1 MLDVKA
7 AADALVEPVEKLL
20 RGAVARMNAR
30 VDELLERLAQA
41 EQLRSDVGALR
52 DQVAAIPA
60 GPQGERG
67 EAGPTGE
74 RGPPGERGIDGPPGA
89 PGPAGHAGPPGPV
102 GEPGPAGKDGAPGD
116 PGQVGAAGAIGPPG
130 PRGEKGDPG
139 PAGTDGADGRDALEL
154 DVLDGID
161 PARSYPR
168 GTVAAFRGGVI
179 RATRKTDPVG
189 DDLRAAGWMV
199 LMDGVADVTHALQD
213 ERSLVITTTR
223 TSGATSRAELRA
235 PMMIYREIFRDET
248 AYEPG
253 DAVTWDGSLWHCQR
267 ACKGERPNA
276 PGADGDR
283 AWRLV
288 AKRGRDGRD
297 GKDGAPGP
305 QGREGPPGRDLTQL
319 GFDGRKS

>member
-67 EAGPTGE
+67 EAGPAGE
-74 RGPPGERGIDGPPGA
+74 RGAPGERGIDGPPGA
-89 PGPAGHAGPPGPV
+89 PGPAGPAGPPGPA
-102 GEPGPAGKDGAPGD
+102 GEPGPAGN
-116 PGQVGAAGAIGPPG
+116 
-130 PRGEKGDPG
+130 
-139 PAGTDGADGRDALEL
+139 DGADGRDALEL
-154 DVLDGID
+154 EVLDGID
-161 PARSYPR
+161 ATRSYPR

-189 DDLRAAGWMV
+189 DDVRAAGWMV
-199 LMDGVADVTHALQD
+199 LMNGVAATEIAQSGDRAL
-213 ERSLVITTTR
+213 VTR
-223 TSGATSRAELRA
+223 TVHTDGTVATGELRA
-235 PMMIYREIFRDET
+235 PVMIYREIYRDET

-253 DAVTWDGSLWHCQR
+253 DTVTWDGSLWHCQR
-267 ACKGERPNA
+267 GCKGERPNA

-288 AKRGRDGRD
+288 AKRGRDG
-297 GKDGAPGP
+297 KDGATGP
-305 QGREGPPGRDLTQL
+305 QGPEGRAGRDLTQL
-319 GFDGRKS
+319 AFDGRKS

>member
-102 GEPGPAGKDGAPGD
+102 GEPGPAGKDGA
-116 PGQVGAAGAIGPPG
+116 
-130 PRGEKGDPG
+130 
-139 PAGTDGADGRDALEL
+139 DGRDALEL

-199 LMDGVADVTHALQD
+199 LMDGVADVDHLQAD
-213 ERSLVITTTR
+213 ERTLAIVTTR
-223 TSGATSRAELRA
+223 TSGATTRAELRS
-235 PMMIYREIFRDET
+235 PTMIYREIYRDET

-253 DAVTWDGSLWHCQR
+253 DTVTWDGSLWHCQR

-305 QGREGPPGRDLTQL
+305 QGIEGRPGRDLTQL

>member
-1 MLDVKA
+1 MDGLGEAVKEVCMRMLRTLRA
-7 AADALVEPVEKLL
+7 ATDEMNVRSGALSV
-20 RGAVARMNAR
+20 RI
-30 VDELLERLAQA
+30 DELLARVSGVESLRG
-41 EQLRSDVGALR
+41 EVDQLGALLAR
-52 DQVAAIPA
+52 VPA
-60 GPQGERG
+60 PV
-67 EAGPTGE
+67 P
-74 RGPPGERGIDGPPGA
+74 GPPGERGEK
-89 PGPAGHAGPPGPV
+89 
-102 GEPGPAGKDGAPGD
+102 GE
-116 PGQVGAAGAIGPPG
+116 PG
-130 PRGEKGDPG
+130 PRGEPGRDGD
-139 PAGTDGADGRDALEL
+139 DGRDALEI
-154 DVLDGID
+154 DIRDGID
-161 PARSYPR
+161 ETRSYPR
-168 GTVAAFRGGVI
+168 ATVAAFRGGVI

>member
-1 MLDVKA
+1 MLDVKSV
-7 AADALVEPVEKLL
+7 ADELVASVAQLV
-20 RGAVARMNAR
+20 RGAVSTLNAR
-30 VDELLERLAQA
+30 IDTAIERLTAIEA
-41 EQLRSDVGALR
+41 MRGEVDQLADLLTRA
-52 DQVAAIPA
+52 PA
-60 GPQGERG
+60 PQPGPPGEKGERG
-67 EAGPTGE
+67 EKGDPGE
-74 RGPPGERGIDGPPGA
+74 RGPAGERGQQ
-89 PGPAGHAGPPGPV
+89 
-102 GEPGPAGKDGAPGD
+102 GPAGKDGAPGD
-116 PGQVGAAGAIGPPG
+116 PGQAGATGAVGPAG

>member
-1 MLDVKA
+1 MDGLGEAVKEVCMRMLRTLRA
-7 AADALVEPVEKLL
+7 ATDEMNVRSGALSV
-20 RGAVARMNAR
+20 RI
-30 VDELLERLAQA
+30 DELLARVSGVESLRG
-41 EQLRSDVGALR
+41 EVDQLGALLAR
-52 DQVAAIPA
+52 VPA
-60 GPQGERG
+60 PV
-67 EAGPTGE
+67 P
-74 RGPPGERGIDGPPGA
+74 GPPGERGEKGEPGPSGNQ
-89 PGPAGHAGPPGPV
+89 GPAGPDGPRGESGAAGPPGER
-102 GEPGPAGKDGAPGD
+102 GEKGE
-116 PGQVGAAGAIGPPG
+116 PG
-130 PRGEKGDPG
+130 PRGEPGRDGD
-139 PAGTDGADGRDALEL
+139 DGRDALEI
-154 DVLDGID
+154 DIRDGID
-161 PARSYPR
+161 ETRSYPR
-168 GTVAAFRGGVI
+168 ATVAAFRGGVI

>member
-60 GPQGERG
+60 GPQGEPG
-67 EAGPTGE
+67 EAGPAGE
-74 RGPPGERGIDGPPGA
+74 RGAPGERGIDGPPGA
-89 PGPAGHAGPPGPV
+89 PGPAGPAGPPGPA
-102 GEPGPAGKDGAPGD
+102 GEPGPAGN
-116 PGQVGAAGAIGPPG
+116 
-130 PRGEKGDPG
+130 
-139 PAGTDGADGRDALEL
+139 DGADGRDALEL
-154 DVLDGID
+154 EVLDGID
-161 PARSYPR
+161 ATRSYPR

-189 DDLRAAGWMV
+189 DDVRAAGWMV

>member
-102 GEPGPAGKDGAPGD
+102 GEPGPAGK
-116 PGQVGAAGAIGPPG
+116 
-130 PRGEKGDPG
+130 
-139 PAGTDGADGRDALEL
+139 DGADGRDALEL

>member
-41 EQLRSDVGALR
+41 EQLRADVGALR

-67 EAGPTGE
+67 ESGPAGE
-74 RGPPGERGIDGPPGA
+74 RGAPGERGIDGPPGA
-89 PGPAGHAGPPGPV
+89 PGAAGPVGPPGPV
-102 GEPGPAGKDGAPGD
+102 GEPGPAGN
-116 PGQVGAAGAIGPPG
+116 
-130 PRGEKGDPG
+130 
-139 PAGTDGADGRDALEL
+139 DGADGRDALEL
-154 DVLDGID
+154 EVLDGID
-161 PARSYPR
+161 ATRSYPR

-179 RATRKTDPVG
+179 AG
-189 DDLRAAGWMV
+189 DVRAAGWMV
-199 LMDGVADVTHALQD
+199 LMNGTASIEIEQAGDRALVVRAVHTDGTVAT
-213 ERSLVITTTR
+213 
-223 TSGATSRAELRA
+223 GELRA
-235 PMMIYREIFRDET
+235 PVMIYREIYRDET

-253 DAVTWDGSLWHCQR
+253 DTVTWDGSLWHCQR
-267 ACKGERPNA
+267 GCKGERPNA

-288 AKRGRDGRD
+288 AKRGRDG
-297 GKDGAPGP
+297 KDGAPGARG
-305 QGREGPPGRDLTQL
+305 QDGPPGRDLTQL

>member
-1 MLDVKA
+1 MPHSAEILSGLRESVMRTLRTM
-7 AADALVEPVEKLL
+7 ADAT
-20 RGAVARMNAR
+20 VARFNRLDER
-30 VDELLERLAQA
+30 VDELLARVSGA
-41 EQLRSDVGALR
+41 ESL
-52 DQVAAIPA
+52 
-60 GPQGERG
+60 RG
-67 EAGPTGE
+67 EVDQLADLLQRMPAPEPGPP
-74 RGPPGERGIDGPPGA
+74 GPPGEPGEKGEPGDRGVPGER
-89 PGPAGHAGPPGPV
+89 GV
-102 GEPGPAGKDGAPGD
+102 KGEPGPAGADG
-116 PGQVGAAGAIGPPG
+116 
-130 PRGEKGDPG
+130 E
-139 PAGTDGADGRDALEL
+139 DGRDALQMEIR
-154 DVLDGID
+154 DGID
-161 PARSYPR
+161 EARSYPR

-179 RATRKTDPVG
+179 RATRKTDPIG
-189 DDLRAAGWMV
+189 DDLRSAGWMV